1 MSRRNSTRDMALRK
15 YNVLL
20 IQDTNTRIGGYLVT
34 RPRSDH
40 KLEETIWVRSENRSQ
55 CWCPVSTVSTLSTL
69 SSPGKH
75 ELLTS
80 CVTACSRHPDCS
92 SHTWH
97 PLCPRLCQPVCP
109 HPLSYPA
116 IWTLITN
123 NFYFYSWSTI
133 SHHGIEEMILV
144 CVCILLLHLLCR
156 YCVNKEAELQTPDS
170 RCSRWA
176 VTSNKNRAVSISTF
190 TIHFRDV

>member
-1 MSRRNSTRDMALRK
+1 MRQMF
-15 YNVLL
+15 VL
-20 IQDTNTRIGGYLVT
+20 Q
-34 RPRSDH
+34 
-40 KLEETIWVRSENRSQ
+40 EEQHNNFSFVSSMDPTVRWIPSHEAQKRSQ
-55 CWCPVSTVSTLSTL
+55 ARGDYLGEEWEQEPVLVSSVQCPVSTL

-97 PLCPRLCQPVCP
+97 PLCQAVCR
-109 HPLSYPA
+109 HPLSYPV

-156 YCVNKEAELQTPDS
+156 YCVNNEAELQTPDS

-190 TIHFRDV
+190 TIHFIDV